1 MGLRRCRFPRNWN
14 ARTAGPRSRL
24 RRRCPGAKVRCPRC
38 KGVIHVKSSDDD
50 GLVETIPIEGEPETI
65 ELLRRRQGILRRR
78 LPMAERAQK
87 RGVNGP
93 SVTGPAHAQ
102 GPMPSAGKKVE
113 LTGSQPGFRS
123 GRTVFAGVGIAIA
136 VVVACAFAWWYVG
149 QVKELD
155 VAGDVAVERRTAKI
169 EKAAAAPKLGIPTI
183 KPAAPA
189 SAPAAGMLPPPS
201 RTTAPSTA
209 EIGDMVVGVSSAR
222 IGPAEQGGMLNSFSL
237 ELSITNKSAK
247 PVKYLSWSRSE
258 IAVVLRDRYGNSYKR
273 VSPGSKDEIEIKPG
287 ETMTDRLVFEP
298 TAFGS
303 ELTLDL
309 PVAGAGKS
317 FLFVIPAGFIER
329 TAPPPIAVA
338 TKQGSKQAVPPPGG
352 FLVAP
357 AVPAAA
363 SAPKAAD
370 PATDAKVI
378 AKVRGDFKESMAEI
392 NRRRLGMSSNDS
404 VTFQRRERT
413 KLVKKLAK
421 DNDLTEDQV
430 KSMVGL
436 RK

>member
-1 MGLRRCRFPRNWN
+1 MPISTKLECAHYG
-14 ARTAGPRSRL
+14 TALKTSTAVP
-24 RRRCPGAKVRCPRC
+24 PGAKVRCPRC
-38 KGVIHVKSSDDD
+38 KGVIHVKSSDED
-50 GLVETIPIEGEPETI
+50 GLVETIPIEGEAETI
-65 ELLRRRQGILRRR
+65 EL
-78 LPMAERAQK
+78 AEPPSVDLGAAIANDGKGAK
-87 RGVNGP
+87 RGVNEP
-93 SVTGPAHAQ
+93 SVTGPARAQ

-123 GRTVFAGVGIAIA
+123 GRTVFAGAGIAIA

-189 SAPAAGMLPPPS
+189 SAPAAGMLSPPS

-222 IGPAEQGGMLNSFSL
+222 IGPAEQGGMLNSFSV

-247 PVKYLSWSRSE
+247 PIKYLSWSRSE
-258 IAVVLRDRYGNSYKR
+258 IAVVLRDRYGNSYRR
-273 VSPGSKDEIEIKPG
+273 VSPGSKDEVEIKPG

-317 FLFVIPAGFIER
+317 FLFVVPAGFIER
-329 TAPPPIAVA
+329 TAAPIAVA
-338 TKQGSKQAVPPPGG
+338 TKQASTKAVPPPGG

-357 AVPAAA
+357 AVPVAP

-370 PATDAKVI
+370 PATDPKVI
-378 AKVRGDFKESMAEI
+378 EKVRGDFKESMAEI

-421 DNDLTEDQV
+421 DNELTEDQV